1 LPALPACQ
9 GFALDTPDEDVPPST
24 RIIGERRMSAP
35 AQPAMIDRDE
45 LPGSDSA
52 AVIRL
57 PAAAETMR
65 PKKRR
70 SGSQKRQRG
79 KGAVLV
85 SLLPEERALAE
96 QKAGDAGLSLS
107 AYGRASMLGDA
118 GPRARRR
125 LSVDRAALAQAVA
138 EFNRAGSNLNQIA
151 RALNEIA
158 GAGREG
164 EGSADLAELIEE
176 LRLPIRSLRDQ
187 FATPLAAIL
196 SALGHDQRP

>member
-1 LPALPACQ
+1 MAIRP
-9 GFALDTPDEDVPPST
+9 DTPDEDLPPST
-24 RIIGERRMSAP
+24 RRIIWARMSAP
-35 AQPAMIDRDE
+35 AQPAMIGFGDTPATE
-45 LPGSDSA
+45 TA

-57 PAAAETMR
+57 PAAADDTR
-65 PKKRR
+65 PKPKRR

-96 QKAGDAGLSLS
+96 QKAADAGLSLS

-125 LSVDRAALAQAVA
+125 LPVGRAALAHAVA
-138 EFNRAGSNLNQIA
+138 EFNRAGNNLNQIA

-158 GAGREG
+158 AREEGRG
-164 EGSADLAELIEE
+164 RDRLAELVDE
-176 LRLPIRSLRDQ
+176 LAAPIRAVRAE

-196 SALGHDQRP
+196 SALGHDRQG